1 MKTVENT
8 DGGIT
13 AAKGYSASG
22 VHAGIKKQDP
32 DMALVVSDLPA
43 TVAGVFTSNSVQAA
57 PVRLCRERIGRDSV
71 RAILVNSGCANACTG
86 PTGMDDARKMAKLA
100 ADRLGVDEQDVL
112 VCSTGTI
119 GTFLPMDKI
128 AVGTATAVDALSP
141 DGGGD
146 AARAIMTTDT
156 VDKQEAV
163 ELEAGGARIR
173 VGGMT
178 KGAGMI
184 EPNMATMLG
193 FLATDAAVSP
203 AALQACLRTAAD
215 ASFNRIS
222 VDGDQSTN
230 DTVLLLANG
239 AAGGRTLD
247 EKDPDWD
254 LFASAVRDVAT
265 RLAMRIVRDGE
276 GATRFV
282 TVIVRGAASAEDAS
296 KATRAIANSLLVK
309 TSWYG
314 GDPNWGRVMDA
325 AGYSGAAMR
334 EEDVEILYDDLC
346 AVRNGL
352 ANPEIEESELAAVL
366 AGAEFTVTVD
376 LHSGDGADTVY
387 TCDCSED
394 YVKINSEYMT

>member
-1 MKTVENT
+1 
-8 DGGIT
+8 
-13 AAKGYSASG
+13 
-22 VHAGIKKQDP
+22 
-32 DMALVVSDLPA
+32 
-43 TVAGVFTSNSVQAA
+43 
-57 PVRLCRERIGRDSV
+57 
-71 RAILVNSGCANACTG
+71 
-86 PTGMDDARKMAKLA
+86 MDDARKMAKLA